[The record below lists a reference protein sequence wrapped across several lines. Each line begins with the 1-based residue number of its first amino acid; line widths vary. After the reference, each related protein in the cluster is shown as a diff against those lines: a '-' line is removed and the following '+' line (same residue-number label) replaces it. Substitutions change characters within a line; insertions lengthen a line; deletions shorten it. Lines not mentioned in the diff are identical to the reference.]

1 MQRILPLE
9 SMRGMY
15 KSLVH
20 SYLRYCIPVW
30 GCCGATT
37 VDKLQRLQNSTAR
50 IVANSHY
57 DTPSLSLI
65 KELGWLTNIERIETA
80 KMVFKSLNDSAP
92 IYVTQMFQRLS
103 DASARQLRQTPTNFN
118 APEMRS
124 TRDQNFFAYR

>member
-1 MQRILPLE
+1 MQKILPLE
-9 SMRGMY
+9 IMRGMY

-30 GCCGATT
+30 GCCRATT

-57 DTPSLSLI
+57 DMPSLSLI
-65 KELGWLTNIERIETA
+65 KELGWLTIIELIKTA

-92 IYVTQMFQRLS
+92 ICSPKCF
-103 DASARQLRQTPTNFN
+103 
-118 APEMRS
+118 
-124 TRDQNFFAYR
+124 RDYQIQV